1 MQNKHCISVSMLA
14 WGLNEEALL
23 VEFLDRAFQLLESA
37 VDDYEV
43 IFVNDGSTDGTS
55 VILDAYRKHEPRL
68 KVINNPKNVNVGIS
82 CRRAIEYASKDYLFW
97 QTVDWAY
104 DISDFKIFLNLLRH
118 YDVVQGIRPVPERL
132 LSYIPIVRSIYR
144 VKGRSDNLWKA
155 VISLTNYYVLRI
167 LFGVNFHDFQNVTFY
182 PTKLA
187 QSLELQG
194 VTPFVNPEMLIRS
207 YYRGARFIEVPI
219 RFIPRSK
226 GQAKG
231 TKIRTVLATV
241 IDISK
246 HWLRWGWKLRFCT
259 ANRQMAGRIDRVSR
273 PLSLQDEVALIVV
286 PLFKYFR

>member
-1 MQNKHCISVSMLA
+1 MSMLA